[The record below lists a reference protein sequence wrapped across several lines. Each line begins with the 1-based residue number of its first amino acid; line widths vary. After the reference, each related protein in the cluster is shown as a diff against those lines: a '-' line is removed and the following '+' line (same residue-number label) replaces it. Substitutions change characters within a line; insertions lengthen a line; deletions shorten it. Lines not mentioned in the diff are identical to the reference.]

1 MCCPVTSF
9 SSSAYS
15 LPSLMT
21 LSCSSFWRRTAGA
34 ALTLLLGICSA
45 LQAQS
50 TPDSIDRLVL
60 RAMRQRHIPGL
71 QLAVVRQGHLVKLG
85 NYGLAN
91 VQDSVPVTTRTR
103 FFLNSI
109 TKAFVGVAAM
119 QLVEAGKL
127 DLAAPVGRYLP
138 TLPASWH
145 PVTIRQLLTHTSGL
159 PDILPEDALVTENNE
174 QAAWAQVQTQPL
186 DFLPGQQFAYN
197 QTNYLLLGRLLEQ
210 LSGQPF
216 PQLIQQRQLDVV
228 GMPRTSVGDAHEVLP
243 QGARGYTY
251 NQYVDG
257 QLRRS
262 AQLQN
267 LFEVF
272 PPSLRPAAGMSSTA
286 EEMARWLIALQQGKL
301 LHATSLPT
309 LWTPGRLT
317 DGSQRSFGGKLT
329 GYALGWPTVD
339 RPEHPAVAPVGGGR
353 SAVFVY
359 PQDELAIVVLTNLQG
374 ANPERFV
381 DALAACYLPD
391 MRVADGFG
399 LPPTLRALHRTLR
412 QRGFSHLQE
421 EVKKAR
427 RRDPAYALPEAAVNA
442 WGYSLVEQ
450 GQLTDALAVFQLN
463 VHLYPASANT
473 YDSLAE
479 TYAALG
485 NRKLATQ
492 HYTRALQL
500 NPKNRTAAAYLQ
512 QP

>member
-1 MCCPVTSF
+1 MNLFRLPLCTRLIWV
-9 SSSAYS
+9 S
-15 LPSLMT
+15 LLLV
-21 LSCSSFWRRTAGA
+21 LSCWLPAQATSPADSLDLLITAKM
-34 ALTLLLGICSA
+34 
-45 LQAQS
+45 QQ
-50 TPDSIDRLVL
+50 L
-60 RAMRQRHIPGL
+60 RIPGL
-71 QLAVVRQGHLVKLG
+71 QLAVVRHGRIVKLG
-85 NYGLAN
+85 NYGVAN
-91 VQDSVPVTTRTR
+91 VQDSVPVTTQTR

-127 DLAAPVGRYLP
+127 DLAAPVGHYLP
-138 TLPASWH
+138 ELPAAWH

-159 PDILPEDALVTENNE
+159 PDIEPEDVLVTENNE

-186 DFLPGQQFAYN
+186 DFPAGQQFAYN
-197 QTNYLLLGRLLEQ
+197 QTNYLLLGRLIAQ

-216 PQLIQQRQLDVV
+216 AQFIQQRQLDVV
-228 GMPRTSVGDAHEVLP
+228 GMPRTSLGDAHDVLP
-243 QGARGYTY
+243 HGARGYTY
-251 NQYVDG
+251 MQYING
-257 QLRRS
+257 RPRRS

-286 EEMARWLIALQQGKL
+286 AEMARWLIALQQGKL
-301 LHATSLPT
+301 LQPASLPT

-339 RPEHPAVAPVGGGR
+339 RPEHRAVAPVGGGR
-353 SAVFVY
+353 SAVFLY
-359 PQDELAIVVLTNLQG
+359 PDDDLALVVLTNLQG
-374 ANPERFV
+374 ANPERFA
-381 DALAACYLPD
+381 DALAAYYLPD

-412 QRGFSHLQE
+412 QRGFSHLTE
-421 EVKKAR
+421 EVKQAR

-450 GQLTDALAVFQLN
+450 GQLLNALEIFKLN
-463 VHLYPASANT
+463 VRLYPASANT

-485 NRKLATQ
+485 NKKLATQ
-492 HYTRALQL
+492 YYARTLQL
-500 NPKNRTAAAYLQ
+500 NPQSRTAAEYLKQ
-512 QP
+512 

>member
-1 MCCPVTSF
+1 MIKPWFCRWLHTASLF
-9 SSSAYS
+9 S
-15 LPSLMT
+15 
-21 LSCSSFWRRTAGA
+21 
-34 ALTLLLGICSA
+34 LLLLSA
-45 LQAQS
+45 AAPSQAQS
-50 TPDSIDRLVL
+50 PVDSVDVLVR
-60 RAMRQRHIPGL
+60 RAMHQLRIPGL
-71 QLAVVRQGHLVKLG
+71 QLAVVRRGQVLKLG
-85 NYGLAN
+85 NYGVAN
-91 VQDSVPVTTRTR
+91 VQDSVPITTQTR

-119 QLVEAGKL
+119 QLVEAGQL
-127 DLAAPVGRYLP
+127 DLTAPIGRYLP
-138 TLPASWH
+138 ELPAAWH
-145 PVTIRQLLTHTSGL
+145 PVTVRQLLTHTSGL
-159 PDILPEDALVTENNE
+159 PDIEPEDVLVTESNE
-174 QAAWAQVQTQPL
+174 KAAWAQVQTQPL
-186 DFLPGQQFAYN
+186 DFPAGQQFAYN
-197 QTNYLLLGRLLEQ
+197 QTNYLLLGRLISQ

-216 PQLIQQRQLDVV
+216 AQVIQQRQLDRV
-228 GMPRTSVGDAHEVLP
+228 GMPRTSLGDAHDVLP
-243 QGARGYTY
+243 HGARGYTY
-251 NQYVDG
+251 TQYIDG
-257 QLRRS
+257 RPRRS
-262 AQLQN
+262 PHLQN

-286 EEMARWLIALQQGKL
+286 EEVARWLIALQQGKL
-301 LHATSLPT
+301 LQPASLPT

-339 RPEHPAVAPVGGGR
+339 RPEHRALAPVGGGR
-353 SAVFVY
+353 SAVFLY
-359 PQDELAIVVLTNLQG
+359 PDDDLAIVVLTNLQG
-374 ANPERFV
+374 ASPERFI

-412 QRGFSHLQE
+412 QRGFSHLAE
-421 EVKKAR
+421 EVKRAR

-450 GQLTDALAVFQLN
+450 GQLQDALAVFELN
-463 VHLYPASANT
+463 VRLYPASANT

-485 NRKLATQ
+485 NKKLATQ

-500 NPKNRTAAAYLQ
+500 NPKNRTAAEYLQ

>member
-1 MCCPVTSF
+1 MKNF
-9 SSSAYS
+9 R
-15 LPSLMT
+15 
-21 LSCSSFWRRTAGA
+21 FAGGIR
-34 ALTLLLGICSA
+34 ALGIVGLLLGLASRG
-45 LQAQS
+45 QAQAG
-50 TPDSIDRLVL
+50 PDSVDVLVRQAMQQL
-60 RAMRQRHIPGL
+60 RIPGL
-71 QLAVVRQGHLVKLG
+71 QLAVVRHGQIVKLG

-91 VQDSVPVTTRTR
+91 VQDSVPVATPTR

-109 TKAFVGVAAM
+109 TKAFVGVAVM
-119 QLVEAGKL
+119 QLAEAGKL
-127 DLAAPVGRYLP
+127 DVAAPVGGYLP
-138 TLPASWH
+138 ELPAAWH
-145 PVTIRQLLTHTSGL
+145 PVTVRQLLTHTSGL
-159 PDILPEDALVTENNE
+159 PDIMPEDALVTANNE

-186 DFLPGQQFAYN
+186 DFPAGQRFAYN
-197 QTNYLLLGRLLEQ
+197 QTNYLLLGRLIDK

-216 PQLIQQRQLDVV
+216 AEFIRQRQLEVV
-228 GMPRTSVGDAHEVLP
+228 GMPRTTSGDAHDVLP
-243 QGARGYTY
+243 RGARGYTFT
-251 NQYVDG
+251 QYADG
-257 QLRRS
+257 QVRRGKQLR
-262 AQLQN
+262 N

-301 LHATSLPT
+301 LQPASLAT
-309 LWTPGRLT
+309 LWTPGRLN
-317 DGSQRSFGGKLT
+317 DGSQRGFGGKLN
-329 GYALGWPTVD
+329 GYALGWPTVT

-353 SAVFVY
+353 SAVFLY
-359 PQDELAIVVLTNLQG
+359 PQDELAIVVLSNLQG

-412 QRGFSHLQE
+412 QRGFSHLGT

-427 RRDPAYALPEAAVNA
+427 RRDPAYALPEEAVNA

-450 GQLTDALAVFQLN
+450 GQLNDALAVFQLN
-463 VHLYPASANT
+463 VQLYPGSANT

-485 NRKLATQ
+485 NRKLAAQ
-492 HYTRALQL
+492 HYARALAL
-500 NPKNRTAAAYLQ
+500 NPQNRTAAEYLK

>member
-1 MCCPVTSF
+1 MKMQF
-9 SSSAYS
+9 
-15 LPSLMT
+15 
-21 LSCSSFWRRTAGA
+21 RRLCAGLLGS
-34 ALTLLLGICSA
+34 ALTLLSLTSPA
-45 LQAQS
+45 AAQAPS
-50 TPDSIDRLVL
+50 SPSDSVDLLV
-60 RAMRQRHIPGL
+60 RQAMRQLRIPGV
-71 QLAVVRQGHLVKLG
+71 QLAVVRHGQIVKLS

-91 VQDSVPVTTRTR
+91 VQDSVPVTSQTR

-109 TKAFVGVAAM
+109 TKAFVGVAVM

-127 DLAAPVGRYLP
+127 DLAAPIGRYLP
-138 TLPASWH
+138 TLPAAWH
-145 PVTIRQLLTHTSGL
+145 PVLVRQLLTHTSGL

-174 QAAWAQVQTQPL
+174 KAAWAEVQKQPM
-186 DFLPGQQFAYN
+186 DFKPGERFAYN
-197 QTNYLLLGRLLEQ
+197 QTNYLLLGQLIDK

-216 PQLIQQRQLDVV
+216 AEFIRQRQLTPV
-228 GMPRTSVGDAHEVLP
+228 GMPRTSFGDAHAVLP
-243 QGARGYTY
+243 RLARGYTFT
-251 NQYVDG
+251 QYLDG
-257 QLRRS
+257 RPRRGKEMR
-262 AQLQN
+262 N

-286 EEMARWLIALQQGKL
+286 EEVARWVVALQQGKL
-301 LHATSLPT
+301 LQPASLPT
-309 LWTPGRLT
+309 LWTAGRLT
-317 DGSQRSFGGKLT
+317 DGSERGFGGKLT
-329 GYALGWPTVD
+329 GYALGWPTVT

-412 QRGFSHLQE
+412 QRGFSHLEE

-427 RRDPAYALPEAAVNA
+427 RKDPSYALPEPAINA

-450 GQLTDALAVFQLN
+450 GLLNDALAVFQLN
-463 VHLYPASANT
+463 VRLYPQSANT

-485 NRKLATQ
+485 NKKLATQ
-492 HYTRALQL
+492 HYSRALAL
-500 NPKNRTAAAYLQ
+500 NPKNRTAAEYLQ
-512 QP
+512 Q

>member
-1 MCCPVTSF
+1 MNTSLF
-9 SSSAYS
+9 RARPWLALLS
-15 LPSLMT
+15 LL
-21 LSCSSFWRRTAGA
+21 
-34 ALTLLLGICSA
+34 LLLGGWAPARAASPA
-45 LQAQS
+45 
-50 TPDSIDRLVL
+50 DSLDLLV
-60 RAMRQRHIPGL
+60 AAKMRQLRIPGL
-71 QLAVVRQGHLVKLG
+71 QLAVVRHGRLVKLG
-85 NYGLAN
+85 SYGVAN
-91 VQDSVPVTTRTR
+91 VQDSVPVTSQTR

-119 QLVEAGKL
+119 QLVEAGRL

-138 TLPASWH
+138 ELPAAWH
-145 PVTIRQLLTHTSGL
+145 PVTVRQLLTHTSGL
-159 PDILPEDALVTENNE
+159 PDIMPEDALVTENNE

-186 DFLPGQQFAYN
+186 DFPAGQQFAYN
-197 QTNYLLLGRLLEQ
+197 QTNYLLLGRLIDK

-216 PQLIQQRQLDVV
+216 AQFIRQRQLDVV
-228 GMPRTSVGDAHEVLP
+228 GMPRTSTCDAHDVLP
-243 QGARGYTY
+243 HGARGYTY
-251 NQYVDG
+251 TQYVAG
-257 QLRRS
+257 QRRRS

-272 PPSLRPAAGMSSTA
+272 PPSLRTAAGMSSTA
-286 EEMARWLIALQQGKL
+286 EEMARWLIALQQGQL
-301 LHATSLPT
+301 VQPASLPT

-317 DGSQRSFGGKLT
+317 DGSQRGFGGKLT

-339 RPEHPAVAPVGGGR
+339 RPEHRAVAPVGGGR
-353 SAVFVY
+353 SAVFLY
-359 PQDELAIVVLTNLQG
+359 PDDDLAIVVLTNLQG

-412 QRGFSHLQE
+412 QRGFSHLAE
-421 EVKKAR
+421 EVKLAR
-427 RRDPAYALPEAAVNA
+427 RRDPAYALPETAVNA

-463 VHLYPASANT
+463 TRLYPASANT

-485 NRKLATQ
+485 NKKLATQ
-492 HYTRALQL
+492 YYTRTLQL
-500 NPKNRTAAAYLQ
+500 NPQSRPAAQYLQ
-512 QP
+512 R